1 MKRIPFDWKGQAHLA
16 DELCRPVKDV
26 TAQIDT
32 IGRPSSI
39 TLWRAD
45 GTGLRI
51 QSEMHDLA
59 ERIEVGILRFE
70 TVLTAYKDEQLG
82 DASGAFNAELKALKM
97 EITESGTIA
106 ESGFIL
112 RTVEGLEL
120 LVLASA
126 SPYFLWTSGV
136 FTMREEFKPEYPLKN
151 YQIVAV

>member
-1 MKRIPFDWKGQAHLA
+1 
-16 DELCRPVKDV
+16 
-26 TAQIDT
+26 
-32 IGRPSSI
+32 
-39 TLWRAD
+39 
-45 GTGLRI
+45 
-51 QSEMHDLA
+51 
-59 ERIEVGILRFE
+59 
-70 TVLTAYKDEQLG
+70 LTAYKDEQLG